1 MFYNL
6 RCKSHFINSFK
17 SAVLFEVF
25 VLLLKL
31 LNQEYIMKN
40 FILSVVTF
48 TLTLTTSS
56 AQLLGGIE
64 NILLTSTEDARILAE
79 GYTAPIGKTLTYALN
94 SGWATSAK
102 THKKLGFGLTIGA
115 AVPYV
120 PDADLVFTPTGLTS
134 LNVPSGSLPTV
145 FGEGGDQILNFEL
158 DSDDII
164 GLGENQYTGEL
175 SFPGGLKDELPF
187 GTLPAPIIQ
196 ASVGAVFDTDVLIR
210 FVPTID
216 IEDSSFKL
224 FGFGL
229 KHNIMQY
236 FGPLDKLPLNVS
248 VLAAMSK
255 ASLEYDLT
263 DSTFGGDSDNRNMTF
278 EADTFTLQA
287 LASLDFPVVSVFG
300 ALGYNSGNSQFD
312 VSGDYSI
319 DYEIQGMPTIS
330 RMLKDPVSIESDTSG
345 MMGLIGARLNLLF
358 MKIYTNYTIQEYNTL
373 NFGISFNF
381 R

>member
-6 RCKSHFINSFK
+6 RCKGHFIHSFK
-17 SAVLFEVF
+17 SAILFKVF

-31 LNQEYIMKN
+31 QNQEYIMKN
-40 FILSVVTF
+40 FILSIVTFTF
-48 TLTLTTSS
+48 TLTTAS

-64 NILLTSTEDARILAE
+64 KILLTSTEDSRVLAE

-145 FGEGGDQILNFEL
+145 FGEGGDQELNFAFTE
-158 DSDDII
+158 SV
-164 GLGENQYTGEL
+164 LGNEIDYAGKL

-196 ASVGAVFDTDVLIR
+196 ASVGAVFDTDVLVR

-255 ASLEYDLT
+255 ASLEYDLS
-263 DSTFGGDSDNRNMTF
+263 DSTFGGNSDNRNMTF
-278 EADTFTLQA
+278 EADTFTIQA

-319 DYEIQGMPTIS
+319 DYELQGLPTIS
-330 RMLKDPVSIESDTSG
+330 RVLKDPISIESDATG
-345 MMGLIGARLNLLF
+345 VMGLIGARLNLLF
-358 MKIYTNYTIQEYNTL
+358 MKIYSNYTIQEYNTL

>member
-1 MFYNL
+1 
-6 RCKSHFINSFK
+6 
-17 SAVLFEVF
+17 
-25 VLLLKL
+25 
-31 LNQEYIMKN
+31 MKN
-40 FILSVVTF
+40 FILSVVAF
-48 TLTLTTSS
+48 TLSLTTASS
-56 AQLLGGIE
+56 QLLGGIE

-115 AVPYV
+115 SIPYV
-120 PDADLVFTPTGLTS
+120 QDADLVFTPIGLTS
-134 LNVPSGSLPTV
+134 LNIPSGSLPTV

-187 GTLPAPIIQ
+187 ETLPAPIIQ

-216 IEDSSFKL
+216 IEGSSFKL

-236 FGPLDKLPLNVS
+236 FGPLDNLPLNVS
-248 VLAAMSK
+248 ILAAMSK

-263 DSTFGGDSDNRNMTF
+263 NSTFGGNSDNRNIRF
-278 EADTFTLQA
+278 EADTFTVQA
-287 LASLDFPVVSVFG
+287 LASVDLPVLSVFG

-319 DYEIQGMPTIS
+319 DYELQGLPTIS
-330 RMLKDPVSIESDTSG
+330 RVLKDPISIESDATG
-345 MMGLIGARLNLLF
+345 VMGLIGARLNLLF
-358 MKIYTNYTIQEYNTL
+358 MKIYANYTIQEYNTL

>member
-1 MFYNL
+1 
-6 RCKSHFINSFK
+6 
-17 SAVLFEVF
+17 
-25 VLLLKL
+25 
-31 LNQEYIMKN
+31 MKN
-40 FILSVVTF
+40 FILSVVAFTF
-48 TLTLTTSS
+48 SLTTAS

-79 GYTAPIGKTLTYALN
+79 GYTAPIGKSLTYALN

-102 THKKLGFGLTIGA
+102 THKKLGFGLNIGA
-115 AVPYV
+115 AIPFV
-120 PDADLVFTPTGLTS
+120 PDADQVFTPTGLTS

-158 DSDDII
+158 DSGDII
-164 GLGENQYTGEL
+164 SLGDNQYTGEL

-196 ASVGAVFDTDVLIR
+196 ASVGAVFDTDVLVR

-216 IEDSSFKL
+216 IEGSSFKL

-255 ASLEYDLT
+255 ASLEYDFSN
-263 DSTFGGDSDNRNMTF
+263 STFGGSSDNRNMTF
-278 EADTFTLQA
+278 EADTFTIQT
-287 LASLDFPVVSVFG
+287 LASIDLPVVSVFG

-312 VSGDYSI
+312 VRGDYRI
-319 DYEIQGMPTIS
+319 YYEPTIS
-330 RMLKDPVSIESDTSG
+330 RVLKDPISIESDATG
-345 MMGLIGARLNLLF
+345 VMGIIGARLNLLF

>member
-6 RCKSHFINSFK
+6 RCNGHFIHSFK
-17 SAVLFEVF
+17 SAILFKVF

-48 TLTLTTSS
+48 TLTLTTAS

-64 NILLTSTEDARILAE
+64 NILLTSTEDARVLAE
-79 GYTAPIGKTLTYALN
+79 GYTAPIGKTLAYALN

-134 LNVPSGSLPTV
+134 LDVPSGSLPTV
-145 FGEGGDQILNFEL
+145 FGKGGDQELNFSFTE
-158 DSDDII
+158 SY
-164 GLGENQYTGEL
+164 LGNEIDYAGKL

-196 ASVGAVFDTDVLIR
+196 ASVGAIFDTDVLVR

-255 ASLEYDLT
+255 ASLEYDLS
-263 DSTFGGDSDNRNMTF
+263 DSTFGGNSDNRNMTF
-278 EADTFTLQA
+278 EADTFTIQA
-287 LASLDFPVVSVFG
+287 LASIDFPVVSVFG

-319 DYEIQGMPTIS
+319 DYELQGLPTIS
-330 RMLKDPVSIESDTSG
+330 RVLKDPISIESDATG
-345 MMGLIGARLNLLF
+345 VMGLIGARLNLLF
-358 MKIYTNYTIQEYNTL
+358 MKIYANYTIQEYNTL
-373 NFGISFNF
+373 NLGISFNF

>member
-6 RCKSHFINSFK
+6 RCNGHFIHSFK
-17 SAVLFEVF
+17 SAILFKVF

-40 FILSVVTF
+40 LIISVVTF
-48 TLTLTTSS
+48 TLTLTTAS

-115 AVPYV
+115 AIPYV

-134 LNVPSGSLPTV
+134 LNVPSGTLPTV
-145 FGEGGDQILNFEL
+145 FGEGGDQELNFAFSE
-158 DSDDII
+158 SV
-164 GLGENQYTGEL
+164 LGNQIDYAGKL

-196 ASVGAVFDTDVLIR
+196 ASVGAVFDTDVLVR

-216 IEDSSFKL
+216 IEGSSFKL
-224 FGFGL
+224 IGYGL

-236 FGPLDKLPLNVS
+236 FGPLDKLPLNIS

-255 ASLEYDLT
+255 ASLEYDLS
-263 DSTFGGDSDNRNMTF
+263 DSTFGGNSDNRNITF
-278 EADTFTLQA
+278 EADTFTIQA
-287 LASLDFPVVSVFG
+287 LASIDLPVLSIFG
-300 ALGYNSGNSQFD
+300 SLGYNSGNSQFD

-319 DYEIQGMPTIS
+319 DYELQGLPTIS
-330 RMLKDPVSIESDTSG
+330 RVLKDPISIESDATG
-345 MMGLIGARLNLLF
+345 VMGLIGARLNLLF
-358 MKIYTNYTIQEYNTL
+358 MKIYANYTIQEYNTL
-373 NFGISFNF
+373 NLGISFNF

>member
-6 RCKSHFINSFK
+6 RCNGHFIHSFK
-17 SAVLFEVF
+17 SAILFKVF

-40 FILSVVTF
+40 LIISVVTF
-48 TLTLTTSS
+48 TLTLTTAS

-115 AVPYV
+115 AIPYV

-134 LNVPSGSLPTV
+134 LNVPSGTLPTV
-145 FGEGGDQILNFEL
+145 FGEGGDQELNFAFSESVL
-158 DSDDII
+158 N
-164 GLGENQYTGEL
+164 NQIDYAGKL

-196 ASVGAVFDTDVLIR
+196 ASVGAVFDTDVLVR

-216 IEDSSFKL
+216 IEGSSFKL
-224 FGFGL
+224 FGYGL

-236 FGPLDKLPLNVS
+236 FGPLDKLPLNIS

-255 ASLEYDLT
+255 ASLEYDLS
-263 DSTFGGDSDNRNMTF
+263 DSTFGGNSDNRNITF
-278 EADTFTLQA
+278 EADTFTIQA
-287 LASLDFPVVSVFG
+287 LASIDLPVLSIFG
-300 ALGYNSGNSQFD
+300 SLGYNSGNSQFD

-319 DYEIQGMPTIS
+319 DYELQGLPTIS
-330 RMLKDPVSIESDTSG
+330 RVLKDPISIESDATG
-345 MMGLIGARLNLLF
+345 VMGLIGARLNLLF
-358 MKIYTNYTIQEYNTL
+358 MKIYANYTIQEYNTL
-373 NFGISFNF
+373 NLGISFNF

>member
-6 RCKSHFINSFK
+6 RCNGHFIHSFK
-17 SAVLFEVF
+17 SAILFKVF

-31 LNQEYIMKN
+31 LDQEYIMKN

-48 TLTLTTSS
+48 TFTLTTAS

-64 NILLTSTEDARILAE
+64 NILLTSTEDARVLAE

-145 FGEGGDQILNFEL
+145 FGEGGDQELNFAFTE
-158 DSDDII
+158 SV
-164 GLGENQYTGEL
+164 LGNEIDYAGKL

-196 ASVGAVFDTDVLIR
+196 ASVGAVFDTDVLVR

-229 KHNIMQY
+229 KHNIMLY

-255 ASLEYDLT
+255 ASLEYDLS
-263 DSTFGGDSDNRNMTF
+263 DSTFGGNSDNRNMTF
-278 EADTFTLQA
+278 EADTFTIQA

-319 DYEIQGMPTIS
+319 DYELQGLPTIS
-330 RMLKDPVSIESDTSG
+330 RVLKDPISIESDATG
-345 MMGLIGARLNLLF
+345 VMGLIGARLNLLF
-358 MKIYTNYTIQEYNTL
+358 MKIYSNYTIQEYNTL
-373 NFGISFNF
+373 NFGISLNF